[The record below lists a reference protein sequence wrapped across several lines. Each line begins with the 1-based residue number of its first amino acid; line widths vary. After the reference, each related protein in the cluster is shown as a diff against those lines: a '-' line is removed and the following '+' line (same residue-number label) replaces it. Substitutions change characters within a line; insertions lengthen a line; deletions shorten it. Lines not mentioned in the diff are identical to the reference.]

1 VGAYA
6 QDAAPKLNYNSEG
19 GYYEI
24 ANEEDMIAFITF
36 CRSSKSPTC
45 TGMTFK
51 VTASE
56 LDMGG
61 DRFKHITGG
70 FAGTFDG
77 QGVVIKNREMPSLF
91 ETIQGGT
98 VMNITIDSSCK
109 LGEYWHMNNVG
120 GIATHNVG
128 GKNDSD
134 DVYEMTA
141 GGVKHYNGAVLEG
154 STAITGISKD
164 QEDADIYTLDGRR
177 VGSVQRGV
185 NIIRANGSVR
195 KVSVK

>member
-1 VGAYA
+1 MVKRLQRLIVVLLAALLPAVGAYA

-91 ETIQGGT
+91 EAIQGGT
-98 VMNITIDSSCK
+98 VMSITIDLSCK
-109 LGEYWHMNNVG
+109 LGEYWHINNVG
-120 GIATHNVG
+120 GQRREVLQWSRAGRLDSHHRHIKGSG
-128 GKNDSD
+128 GCRHL
-134 DVYEMTA
+134 YA
-141 GGVKHYNGAVLEG
+141 
-154 STAITGISKD
+154 
-164 QEDADIYTLDGRR
+164 RR
-177 VGSVQRGV
+177 QAR
-185 NIIRANGSVR
+185 RQCAAR
-195 KVSVK
+195 R

>member
-1 VGAYA
+1 MLFAALLPAVGAYA
-6 QDAAPKLNYNSEG
+6 QDTTPKLNYNSEG
-19 GYYEI
+19 FYEI

-45 TGMTFK
+45 AGMTFK

-56 LDMGG
+56 LNMGD

-77 QGVVIKNREMPSLF
+77 
-91 ETIQGGT
+91 
-98 VMNITIDSSCK
+98 
-109 LGEYWHMNNVG
+109 
-120 GIATHNVG
+120 
-128 GKNDSD
+128 
-134 DVYEMTA
+134 
-141 GGVKHYNGAVLEG
+141 
-154 STAITGISKD
+154 
-164 QEDADIYTLDGRR
+164 RR
-177 VGSVQRGV
+177 VEKMQRGV